1 MHLTSVWSSF
11 FVVEKCRVAVR
22 RGACSV
28 TLPVLK
34 LTVFGVENSERT
46 YFVATKGL
54 DASQVRDY
62 WLGEVKLGIGRV
74 TLSLLPPHAID
85 AAPVNEIAS
94 TWTRIM
100 AGYLLQ
106 CVAQDSVCLYCCELH
121 ADLHSNL
128 ECSADS
134 AVEARSGSGQ
144 KRAKEQNM
152 VTVAEGLRESLD
164 DLRANDKMI
173 LL

>member
-1 MHLTSVWSSF
+1 M
-11 FVVEKCRVAVR
+11 
-22 RGACSV
+22 
-28 TLPVLK
+28 
-34 LTVFGVENSERT
+34 ENSERT

-85 AAPVNEIAS
+85 SAPVNETAS
-94 TWTRIM
+94 TRTWIVARC
-100 AGYLLQ
+100 LVQ
-106 CVAQDSVCLYCCELH
+106 CVAQDSVCLYYRELH

-128 ECSADS
+128 ECSTDS
-134 AVEARSGSGQ
+134 VVEARSGSSQ

-152 VTVAEGLRESLD
+152 VSDAEELRGSLD
-164 DLRANDKMI
+164 DLRANDKVI